1 MLTTGRRP
9 RSADAEC
16 LAETPRYILNYGR
29 LAMPMRLEDISV
41 PLLSPDRLLC
51 DMRTLEC
58 AGSSQ
63 DETSRAGP
71 TAAHYTL
78 LCTVL
83 PRLTCPVCALVD
95 GRGEQ

>member
-71 TAAHYTL
+71 TAAHYLYRTAAPH
-78 LCTVL
+78 V
-83 PRLTCPVCALVD
+83 PRLRI
-95 GRGEQ
+95 GRRQR